1 MPFPACDPSGNI
13 DDDGKRNPAA
23 AAAPRRS
30 PAMTSPTRE
39 VILRTLRART
49 KCSVSELAKAAR
61 VSPVSVRHHLANLQ
75 AESLVAVEDER
86 HGVGRPRQ
94 LFSLT
99 ESGLDLFPSRYVRLT
114 NRLLDEIK
122 ESIPGGKVEQLFSG
136 VASTM
141 AADVARRLEGLP
153 LEQRLERMVELLA
166 EEGFDAQIERQGG
179 RILIREVSCPYYRI
193 GRMHPEVCTVD
204 QAFIATALSLPVE
217 RVTCQLQ
224 GADTCTFAVALGTH
238 PGDSDS

>member
-1 MPFPACDPSGNI
+1 
-13 DDDGKRNPAA
+13 
-23 AAAPRRS
+23 
-30 PAMTSPTRE
+30 MTSHTRDI
-39 VILRTLRART
+39 ILRTLRARG
-49 KCSVSELAKAAR
+49 KCTVNELAEASL
-61 VSPVSVRHHLANLQ
+61 VSPVSVRHHLSNLQ

-99 ESGLDLFPSRYVRLT
+99 ETGLDLFPSRYVRLT

-122 ESIPGGKVEQLFSG
+122 ESNPGGKVEQLFTG

-153 LEQRLERMVELLA
+153 LDQRLARMVELLA
-166 EEGFDAQIERQGG
+166 EEGFDAQIERQEG
-179 RILIREVSCPYYRI
+179 RILIRELSCPYFRV
-193 GRMHPEVCTVD
+193 GRKHPEVCTVD
-204 QAFIATALSLPVE
+204 QAFIATTLSLPVE

-224 GADTCTFAVALGTH
+224 GADTCTFAVAFEPH
-238 PGDSDS
+238 PGVSTA